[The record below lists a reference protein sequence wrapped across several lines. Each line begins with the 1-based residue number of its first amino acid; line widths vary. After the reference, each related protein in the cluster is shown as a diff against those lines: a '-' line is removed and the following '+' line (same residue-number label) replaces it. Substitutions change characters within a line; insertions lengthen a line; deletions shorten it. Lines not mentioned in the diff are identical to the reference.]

1 MYPLLILILETTL
14 NAYHYDLCACG
25 LINSHSKSG
34 QSVLLSSESQPQT
47 LATNSTA
54 ESAVNITDVMTDAPQ
69 QRVHS
74 VDHGGIANGMVYRV
88 IMETPLNV
96 LNVLKLELGYEDRD
110 ISNLSYLEKVC
121 YIIIFLL
128 CRYCLVIAVP
138 VDRVALKIVILLPSL
153 RSSITFDRPHGFGS
167 F

>member
-74 VDHGGIANGMVYRV
+74 VDGGIANGMVDRV
-88 IMETPLNV
+88 IMEIPLNV